1 VTSIAFVE
9 SNMSGSGFQAL
20 RIAKELGA
28 EITFLT
34 RDLALYTALP
44 GIGSFFERFVDQ
56 IVDCDT
62 NDPDAIT
69 DVVTQ
74 LGGGERFDA
83 LLAIGEYHLV
93 QAAEAARRLDLP
105 GVDPAAARL
114 ARNKWRCR
122 ERLEAAGV
130 PIPRYASVK
139 DEDGALTAARALGF
153 PCVVK
158 PTDESGSIDVALS
171 LDESDV
177 AAQVRRILAT
187 PFNYRGQRRFPR
199 IMVEEYVLGHEVSV
213 ETVTS
218 GGETTVLGV
227 TDKTLAGSPY
237 FVEVGHV
244 FPSALPEETVARCK
258 ATAQEA
264 LEAMGLDLGAC
275 HVELRLAADGPRV
288 IEVNGRLAGDRIP
301 DLIELSTGI
310 PVVREYLR
318 MHLGGTPDLRPTRAA
333 GAAIRFLTAVPGIVR
348 RIRGQELAQRM
359 DGVTEVVL
367 ETAPGRRVGPLRD
380 DHDRLGYVIATADT
394 PYLATRRAEAAAH
407 QVVFDIEPAAAA

>member
-20 RIAKELGA
+20 RIAKDMGA

-34 RDLALYTALP
+34 RDLSLYTSLP
-44 GIGSFFERFVDQ
+44 GVGSIFDRFVDE
-56 IVDCDT
+56 IVDCET
-62 NDPDAIT
+62 NDSDAIV
-69 DVVTQ
+69 DVATR
-74 LGGGERFDA
+74 LGGRERFDA

-93 QAAEAARRLDLP
+93 QAAEAARQLDLP

-122 ERLEAAGV
+122 ERLETAGA
-130 PIPRYASVK
+130 PIPRYASVE
-139 DEDGALTAARALGF
+139 DEEGARAAARELGF

-177 AAQVRRILAT
+177 SAQVRRILAT

-218 GGETTVLGV
+218 AGETTVLGV
-227 TDKTLAGSPY
+227 TDKTLAGSPH
-237 FVEVGHV
+237 FVEVGHT
-244 FPSALPEETVARCK
+244 FPSALPAETVAVCE
-258 ATAQEA
+258 ATARQA
-264 LEAMGLDLGAC
+264 LEAMGLDMGAC
-275 HVELRLAADGPRV
+275 HVELRLTADGPCL
-288 IEVNGRLAGDRIP
+288 IEINGRLAGDRIP
-301 DLIELSTGI
+301 DLVELSTGI
-310 PVVREYLR
+310 PIVREYLR
-318 MHLGGTPDLRPTRAA
+318 MHLGLAPDLRPTRAD
-333 GAAIRFLTAVPGIVR
+333 GAAIRFLTGVPGTVR
-348 RIRGQELAQRM
+348 RIRGQELAQTM

-367 ETAPGRRVGPLRD
+367 ETAPGRHVGPLRD
-380 DHDRLGYVIATADT
+380 DHDRLGYVIATAET
-394 PYLATRRAEAAAH
+394 PYLAARRAEAAAH
-407 QVVFDIEPAAAA
+407 QVVFDIEPAVAA